1 IIKYAYNNG
10 EPGALFIDAANRGNP
25 VPHIGKYEATNP
37 CGEQWLLPYESCNLG
52 SINLSL
58 HVKDK
63 QVDWEMLANTI
74 EEATRFLDNVVTMNR
89 YVEHVPQLRVAATRA
104 RRIGLGIMGLA
115 DMMVKLG
122 VRYGSEQGQEFAGQL
137 MEFVRYHA
145 VRVSVQL
152 ANERGAFPGIKGSIY
167 DADNL
172 KWQIPTPQFAYS
184 RDFGRPILDWE
195 GIRDGI
201 LKHGVRNATQ
211 VTVAPT
217 GTRAT
222 VAGCEGYGCEPI
234 FALAYTR
241 YVVDTETENHD
252 KIALQYTS
260 PLFEEVLRDHGY
272 NDEEIHNFSVKVSE
286 EGNCQNIM
294 ELPESVRHTCVV
306 SSDITPEEHVRM
318 QAALQPF
325 VDSSISKT
333 INMPATAT
341 EDDVYRAYML
351 AWELGCKGLT
361 VYVTG
366 SRSEVVLETKAT
378 ADKKSS
384 TNGSTEE
391 AIEPMETVFMFNEE
405 KEPRPT
411 ELMGRTYRTL
421 SPAGTAYVTINE
433 NDKYDN
439 QPNQPFEIFINTS
452 KAGSEIAAISEAM
465 GRLISLILRMKSPVS
480 PRDRLTEV
488 ARQLTGIGAGRQ
500 MGFGPN
506 RIASFPDAIAQI
518 LSRYLNHAETFD
530 VNAIPTNGN
539 GHHTD
544 ESLQPQLPLDAA
556 NGNGHHATET
566 IGDICPDCGAAT
578 LMKEEGCVSCHSC
591 GYAEC

>member
-1 IIKYAYNNG
+1 
-10 EPGALFIDAANRGNP
+10 
-25 VPHIGKYEATNP
+25 
-37 CGEQWLLPYESCNLG
+37 
-52 SINLSL
+52 
-58 HVKDK
+58 
-63 QVDWEMLANTI
+63 
-74 EEATRFLDNVVTMNR
+74 
-89 YVEHVPQLRVAATRA
+89 
-104 RRIGLGIMGLA
+104 
-115 DMMVKLG
+115 
-122 VRYGSEQGQEFAGQL
+122 
-137 MEFVRYHA
+137 
-145 VRVSVQL
+145 
-152 ANERGAFPGIKGSIY
+152 
-167 DADNL
+167 
-172 KWQIPTPQFAYS
+172 
-184 RDFGRPILDWE
+184 
-195 GIRDGI
+195 
-201 LKHGVRNATQ
+201 
-211 VTVAPT
+211 
-217 GTRAT
+217 
-222 VAGCEGYGCEPI
+222 
-234 FALAYTR
+234 
-241 YVVDTETENHD
+241 
-252 KIALQYTS
+252 
-260 PLFEEVLRDHGY
+260 
-272 NDEEIHNFSVKVSE
+272 
-286 EGNCQNIM
+286 
-294 ELPESVRHTCVV
+294 
-306 SSDITPEEHVRM
+306 
-318 QAALQPF
+318 
-325 VDSSISKT
+325 
-333 INMPATAT
+333 
-341 EDDVYRAYML
+341 DVYRAYML